1 MDGGGCKEDAVD
13 WVGHYSWEVVG
24 KLRVAMGGVG
34 GVEVFGGDGVYSL
47 LLLGEEGTDCK

>member
-1 MDGGGCKEDAVD
+1 MD
-13 WVGHYSWEVVG
+13 WVGHCSWEVVG